1 MNGINS
7 WPHMLVVCAGLTLA
21 TVITRC
27 SFFVLPDSFRIPPT
41 IERALRYAPAC
52 ALTAIVAPDVLAR
65 DHGYAFSWHN
75 NDLWAVL
82 TTTFGILFELF
93 PDLSKPEGRRAEL
106 VATRG
111 MNAQ

>member
-7 WPHMLVVCAGLTLA
+7 WPHMVVVCAGLMLA
-21 TVITRC
+21 TVLTRC
-27 SFFVLPDSFRIPPT
+27 SFFVLPASIRIPPT

-82 TTTFGILFELF
+82 IAAAVFAKT
-93 PDLSKPEGRRAEL
+93 RNML
-106 VATRG
+106 VMMTVG
-111 MNAQ
+111 MTAFTLLRLYA

>member
-7 WPHMLVVCAGLTLA
+7 WTHMIVVCAGLAFTTIL
-21 TVITRC
+21 TRC
-27 SFFVLPDSFRIPPT
+27 SFFVLPASFRIPPT

-65 DHGYAFSWHN
+65 DHGYAFTWHN

-82 TTTFGILFELF
+82 IAAAVFAKT
-93 PDLSKPEGRRAEL
+93 RNML
-106 VATRG
+106 VMMAVG
-111 MNAQ
+111 MTAFTLLRLYA